1 MCYRNEVIY
10 VYQSLYRKYRPK
22 RFADVVGQD
31 IVVRTL
37 RNSIKNDKVSH
48 AYMFVGPR
56 GVGKTSI
63 AKIFARAINCEKKDE
78 GDVCGTCSSCNV
90 SGEKECLDII
100 EIDAA
105 SNNGVDEI
113 RELRDKVNL
122 VPSELK
128 YKIYIIDE
136 VHMLTIQAFNA
147 LL

>member
-63 AKIFARAINCEKKDE
+63 KKFLLGLLIVKKKMRVMFAVLAQVVMYREKR
-78 GDVCGTCSSCNV
+78 NV
-90 SGEKECLDII
+90 LI
-100 EIDAA
+100 
-105 SNNGVDEI
+105 
-113 RELRDKVNL
+113 L
-122 VPSELK
+122 
-128 YKIYIIDE
+128 
-136 VHMLTIQAFNA
+136 
-147 LL
+147 

>member
-63 AKIFARAINCEKKDE
+63 AKILLGLLIVKKKMRVMFAVLAQVVMYREKR
-78 GDVCGTCSSCNV
+78 NV
-90 SGEKECLDII
+90 LI
-100 EIDAA
+100 
-105 SNNGVDEI
+105 
-113 RELRDKVNL
+113 L
-122 VPSELK
+122 
-128 YKIYIIDE
+128 
-136 VHMLTIQAFNA
+136 
-147 LL
+147 

>member
-63 AKIFARAINCEKKDE
+63 AKIFARAINCEKKMRVMFAVLAQVVMYRE
-78 GDVCGTCSSCNV
+78 KRNV
-90 SGEKECLDII
+90 LI
-100 EIDAA
+100 
-105 SNNGVDEI
+105 
-113 RELRDKVNL
+113 L
-122 VPSELK
+122 
-128 YKIYIIDE
+128 
-136 VHMLTIQAFNA
+136 
-147 LL
+147 

>member
-63 AKIFARAINCEKKDE
+63 AKIFARAINCEKKMKVMFVVLAQVAMYQE
-78 GDVCGTCSSCNV
+78 KRNV
-90 SGEKECLDII
+90 LI
-100 EIDAA
+100 
-105 SNNGVDEI
+105 
-113 RELRDKVNL
+113 L
-122 VPSELK
+122 
-128 YKIYIIDE
+128 
-136 VHMLTIQAFNA
+136 
-147 LL
+147 